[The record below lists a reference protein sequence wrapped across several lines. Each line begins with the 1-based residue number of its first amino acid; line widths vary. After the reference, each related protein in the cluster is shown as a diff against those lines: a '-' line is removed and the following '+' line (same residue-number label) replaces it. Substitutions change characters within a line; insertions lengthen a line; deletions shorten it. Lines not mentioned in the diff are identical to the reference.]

1 MDVMFVHIF
10 LVLVL
15 FLFRDL
21 FYAANTVTSGDWREE
36 RFSLDEEILINVD
49 AQAKVIGITLETRP
63 DSITVEEIE
72 RLRSYGCTR
81 VQLGIQHTDDDILN
95 GINRGHRV
103 QATMDSLRLLKD
115 NCFKVDIHIMPNLPG
130 SSVEKDEAMFKQVLE
145 DPYLQADQWKIYPCS
160 VVPWTVIEKWH
171 ANGTYKPYPD
181 AELFE
186 LLLRIKPRVHPWIR
200 LNRVVRDIPN
210 QYITGGCAVT
220 NMRQILQNELKKRG
234 QLCCCMRC
242 REIRDDSA
250 ETPPRMVVRKYK
262 ASGGLEYFL
271 SFESST
277 VSLGDRLH
285 GFIRLRIPPRNVKW
299 CLEELRDCALVREL
313 HVYGQLQITGHDVQK
328 GGLDEDAPQ
337 HTGLGT
343 RLLDEAERIAA
354 SHGFYKVAVISG
366 VGVRRYYERRG
377 YNQIKL
383 FQVCEGL
390 LAKLTR
396 SRSSSHTLQITTM
409 LPLHVFQLRVGYIYS
424 HTTYYSIDAFSSF
437 FYHLF

>member
-1 MDVMFVHIF
+1 MFVPF
-10 LVLVL
+10 YSFGLG
-15 FLFRDL
+15 FNFFRDL

-36 RFSLDEEILINVD
+36 RLSLDEEILLNVD
-49 AQAKVIGITLETRP
+49 AQAKIIGVTLETRP

-81 VQLGIQHTDDDILN
+81 VQLGIQHTDDDILD
-95 GINRGHRV
+95 GVNRGHGV

-130 SSVEKDEAMFKQVLE
+130 SSVEKDEAMFKQILE

-160 VVPWTVIEKWH
+160 VVPWTVIEKWY
-171 ANGTYKPYPD
+171 ANAIYKPYSD

-220 NMRQILQNELKKRG
+220 NMRQTLQNELKKRG
-234 QLCCCMRC
+234 EFCRCMRC

-250 ETPPRMVVRKYK
+250 ETPPRMMVRKYE

-271 SFESST
+271 SFESSNA
-277 VSLGDRLH
+277 SLGDRLH

-328 GGLDEDAPQ
+328 EGFDEDAPQ

-354 SHGFYKVAVISG
+354 LHSFYKVAVISG

-383 FQVCEGL
+383 FQVYEGL
-390 LAKLTR
+390 LAKLTQ
-396 SRSSSHTLQITTM
+396 SQQQS
-409 LPLHVFQLRVGYIYS
+409 
-424 HTTYYSIDAFSSF
+424 
-437 FYHLF
+437 

>member
-1 MDVMFVHIF
+1 MAVHLYFFRFVF
-10 LVLVL
+10 
-15 FLFRDL
+15 FRDL
-21 FYAANTVTSGDWREE
+21 FYAANTCTSGDWREE
-36 RFSLDEEILINVD
+36 RLSLDEEILLNVD
-49 AQAKVIGITLETRP
+49 AQAKIIGVTLETRP

-81 VQLGIQHTDDDILN
+81 VQLGIQHTDDDILD
-95 GINRGHRV
+95 GINRGHGV
-103 QATMDSLRLLKD
+103 QATMDALRLLKD

-130 SSVEKDEAMFKQVLE
+130 SSVEKDEAMFKQVLH

-171 ANGTYKPYPD
+171 TNGTYKPYPD

-220 NMRQILQNELKKRG
+220 NMRQALQNELKKRG
-234 QLCCCMRC
+234 QLCRCMRC
-242 REIRDDSA
+242 REIRDDYA
-250 ETPPRMVVRKYK
+250 EALPRLMIRKYK

-277 VSLGDRLH
+277 VSSGDRLH

-299 CLEELRDCALVREL
+299 CLEELRSCALVREL
-313 HVYGQLQITGHDVQK
+313 HVYGQLQIADRNVQK
-328 GGLDEDAPQ
+328 EGLDEDAPQ

-366 VGVRRYYERRG
+366 VGVRRYYSARG

-383 FQVCEGL
+383 FQVCEG
-390 LAKLTR
+390 R
-396 SRSSSHTLQITTM
+396 CCW
-409 LPLHVFQLRVGYIYS
+409 LR
-424 HTTYYSIDAFSSF
+424 
-437 FYHLF
+437 